1 MSRDLFADQ
10 IPLMRPWLGEEEAA
24 AAREVILSGWVSQ
37 GPMTADFERAVADWA
52 GASHAVATNS
62 ATTAIA
68 LALRVAGVEA
78 GDDVLMP
85 AFTCMATANA
95 VCMLGAEPVFA
106 DIDPRTYNLDPVDA
120 ERRITSRTKALLPVH
135 QIGLPADRDALA
147 ALATRRGLLL
157 VEDAATSLG
166 AVYKG
171 QRLGGSGVPTV
182 YSFHPRKMVTTGE
195 GGMILTNDAEF
206 ADKARILRS
215 SGASI
220 SDLARHQAKGILLQ
234 NYPDF
239 GYNFRLTDIQAAIG
253 LVQMRKL
260 DAMVE
265 QRTHLA
271 RRYDAAFADSPEIV
285 PPFEPEGV
293 HSCYS
298 SYCVRIVGA
307 TPERIGGL
315 LHELAERG
323 VSARWGIQPLY
334 WEPYFATKMA
344 GVSLPETER
353 AAAQTMFLP
362 IFPGMTESEVDTV
375 IAELRRALVN
385 A

>member
-1 MSRDLFADQ
+1 
-10 IPLMRPWLGEEEAA
+10 MRPWLGEEEAA